1 MLLSDFWVSP
11 LTLVWGSACSAAVG
25 VGFYGNSETND
36 GVHQLIYSLDN
47 ANHTFSGMDEL
58 VRIVGRW
65 LGTGTAH
72 EISKAGTRVPVRSQ
86 EPSCTLSSC
95 VMDALGR
102 AAFQSGCPAKGK
114 KFLCPRP
121 REGSGQLNSIGLRLV
136 CRTSEHLA
144 IPEGDLEH
152 EFWRC
157 SVVVTVFEARGL
169 AG

>member
-1 MLLSDFWVSP
+1 MEAPSIIFWPPCAHAHVHTCIYRCEHTLHILHTQSSKCILFWVSP
-11 LTLVWGSACSAAVG
+11 LTFLWGFACSAAVG

-95 VMDALGR
+95 VMDFVGR
-102 AAFQSGCPAKGK
+102 AAF
-114 KFLCPRP
+114 
-121 REGSGQLNSIGLRLV
+121 
-136 CRTSEHLA
+136 
-144 IPEGDLEH
+144 
-152 EFWRC
+152 
-157 SVVVTVFEARGL
+157 
-169 AG
+169 